1 MNPDNTP
8 YIYKTKD
15 IAKIIIKQTKN
26 KDYYDYTVDD
36 LRNPINNL
44 FDDKKFKRI
53 KVGGAYHYTEE
64 FKNYCINN
72 KDLTTIYRHKKESL
86 FVYLYEND
94 ILTYEQTAYIPQST
108 ITKFLN
114 TVTKNK
120 YKDKITSAK
129 IQGILRKNKTTLH
142 PIPVLVD
149 PLIELTYKPK
159 RYYYQTKAPYMHKRR
174 TILYY
179 KLKDVPTII
188 NMITKALKLN
198 ENKINKDI
206 EALQHYYDERNL
218 I

>member
-15 IAKIIIKQTKN
+15 IAKIIIKQTKS
-26 KDYYDYTVDD
+26 KDYYNYTVED

-149 PLIELTYKPK
+149 PLIKFTYKPK
-159 RYYYQTKAPYMHKRR
+159 RYYQTKAPYMHKRR

-179 KLKDVPTII
+179 KLQDVPKII
-188 NMITKALKLN
+188 NMITKTLKLN